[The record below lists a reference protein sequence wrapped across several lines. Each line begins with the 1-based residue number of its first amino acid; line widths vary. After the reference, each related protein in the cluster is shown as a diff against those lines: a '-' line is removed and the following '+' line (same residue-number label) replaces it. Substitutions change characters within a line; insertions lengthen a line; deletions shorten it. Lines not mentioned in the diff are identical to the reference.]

1 MGYHD
6 AAAPSTA
13 TAATPAAL
21 PLHSRNANRVYS
33 FTAATASA
41 VCSRQLLLVLQLIVI
56 VVSTVSDCRCC

>member
-21 PLHSRNANRVYS
+21 HSRNANRVYI

-41 VCSRQLLLVLQLIVI
+41 VCTRQLLLMLLLKVI